1 MSDTPPRLS
10 VAMIVRDEAEH
21 ITPCLTSLA
30 PLGAQVVVVDTGS
43 ADATPD
49 LARTAGAEVHF
60 LDWPG
65 DFAAARNESLR
76 HCRGA
81 WILVMDADER
91 LDPSDL
97 PELIAHLAGPPR
109 GYRMVTRNYTS
120 ATHLAEFVPATPDDS
135 LAHGFPGW
143 FPSVKVRLFPRDP
156 RITFSGA
163 VHELVNA
170 SLAAAGLDIAD
181 SPVPVHH
188 YPMERSP
195 ERVASK
201 RQLYCAL
208 GEAKALREPQ
218 NPKAWEEL
226 AEQYLEL
233 ERHADAL
240 RAYRRAVELA
250 PREARLV
257 AGLGAA
263 LALAGQRE
271 AAAQALDLAIRLDPG
286 HALALRNRAVLLLQD
301 GAPAEAEP
309 LLRQSLAASP
319 RDSETLRYLA
329 LSLDATGRRG
339 EALEAVRQA
348 LAVHPG
354 NREAAALESTLRL
367 PLGW

>member
-1 MSDTPPRLS
+1 MSDAGPRLS

-21 ITPCLTSLA
+21 IADCVNSLA

-43 ADATPD
+43 ADGTPD
-49 LARTAGAEVHF
+49 VARAAGAEVYF

-81 WILVMDADER
+81 WVLVMDADER
-91 LDPSDL
+91 LDPADL
-97 PELIAHLAGPPR
+97 PQLKAHLDGTPR
-109 GYRMVTRNYTS
+109 GYRMVTRNYTD
-120 ATHLAEFVPATPDDS
+120 AAHLAEFVPATPGDPW
-135 LAHGFPGW
+135 AHGFPGW
-143 FPSVKVRLFPRDP
+143 FPSTKVRLFPRDP
-156 RITFSGA
+156 RIAFSGA

-170 SLAAAGLDIAD
+170 SLAAAGLDMAD
-181 SPVPVHH
+181 SPVPIHH
-188 YPMERSP
+188 YPLERSP

-208 GEAKALREPQ
+208 GEEKALREPE

-240 RAYRRAVELA
+240 RAYRRAVALA
-250 PREARLV
+250 PHEARLV

-286 HALALRNRAVLLLQD
+286 HALALRNRAVLLLQE

-309 LLRQSLAASP
+309 LLRRSLDVSP
-319 RDSETLRYLA
+319 KDSETLRYLA

-339 EALEAVRQA
+339 EALEALRQA
-348 LAVHPG
+348 LAIHPG
-354 NREAAALESTLRL
+354 NREAAALECALRL
-367 PLGW
+367 PLG